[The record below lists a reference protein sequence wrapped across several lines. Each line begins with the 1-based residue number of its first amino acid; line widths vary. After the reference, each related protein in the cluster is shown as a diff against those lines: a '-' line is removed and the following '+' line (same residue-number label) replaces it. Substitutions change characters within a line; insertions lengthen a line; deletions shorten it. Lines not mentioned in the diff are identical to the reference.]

1 MRGVI
6 YVDILFFVN
15 ALIGYF
21 LLRGAA
27 LLAGRIAA
35 DWRIFLGAAAAGLSS
50 LLLLL
55 PPLPQWLMWGAKIG
69 SAVLIVFASFPVHNV
84 RGFLKCC
91 FWYVF
96 LNIALSGAVF
106 AATYYGAAQN
116 VSTNNLSVY
125 FNVSPL
131 LLIGCIAGVYLAVQL
146 CAWAFG
152 RPQQVRTIPFTAR
165 FEDGCVQGLVD
176 TGFSV
181 RDPITGTPA
190 FLLSFPAV
198 RGALPPGL
206 LRALALYFD
215 DGAMETGGMPLRLI
229 PTKTAAG
236 TRALPA
242 VNWGWRQTARPAA
255 IRAYVR
261 CSRRSLWRTA
271 ASAPSY
277 PRREELAEPDAAA
290 GRTKTQLSAAQG
302 AAPPAD
308 HTKEKKNVR

>member
-1 MRGVI
+1 MSE
-6 YVDILFFVN
+6 D
-15 ALIGYF
+15 
-21 LLRGAA
+21 
-27 LLAGRIAA
+27 
-35 DWRIFLGAAAAGLSS
+35 
-50 LLLLL
+50 
-55 PPLPQWLMWGAKIG
+55 
-69 SAVLIVFASFPVHNV
+69 
-84 RGFLKCC
+84 LK
-91 FWYVF
+91 
-96 LNIALSGAVF
+96 IALSGAVV

-165 FEDGCVQGLVD
+165 FEDGCVQGLALVD

-242 VNWGWRQTARPAA
+242 VR
-255 IRAYVR
+255 VR
-261 CSRRSLWRTA
+261 ELVLEA
-271 ASAPSY
+271 DGA
-277 PRREELAEPDAAA
+277 PRRYTGVCAVFTPEPLADGGFCAIVPAE
-290 GRTKTQLSAAQG
+290 GG
-302 AAPPAD
+302 ACGA
-308 HTKEKKNVR
+308 

>member
-125 FNVSPL
+125 FNISPL

-165 FEDGCVQGLVD
+165 FEDGCVQGLALVD

-206 LRALALYFD
+206 LRALALFRRRRHG
-215 DGAMETGGMPLRLI
+215 DGRH
-229 PTKTAAG
+229 
-236 TRALPA
+236 
-242 VNWGWRQTARPAA
+242 
-255 IRAYVR
+255 
-261 CSRRSLWRTA
+261 
-271 ASAPSY
+271 
-277 PRREELAEPDAAA
+277 AAA
-290 GRTKTQLSAAQG
+290 AYPHQNGGGHPCPACGART
-302 AAPPAD
+302 
-308 HTKEKKNVR
+308 

>member
-69 SAVLIVFASFPVHNV
+69 SAVLIVFASFPVDNV

-165 FEDGCVQGLVD
+165 FEDGCVQGLALVD

-242 VNWGWRQTARPAA
+242 VR
-255 IRAYVR
+255 VR
-261 CSRRSLWRTA
+261 ELVLEA
-271 ASAPSY
+271 DGA
-277 PRREELAEPDAAA
+277 PRRYTGVCAVFTPEPLADGGFCAIVPAE
-290 GRTKTQLSAAQG
+290 GGVCG
-302 AAPPAD
+302 A
-308 HTKEKKNVR
+308 

>member
-165 FEDGCVQGLVD
+165 FERAGAGAGGHGVFGPRPHHGNARVSAQ
-176 TGFSV
+176 
-181 RDPITGTPA
+181 
-190 FLLSFPAV
+190 LS
-198 RGALPPGL
+198 RGAR
-206 LRALALYFD
+206 RA
-215 DGAMETGGMPLRLI
+215 
-229 PTKTAAG
+229 AA
-236 TRALPA
+236 
-242 VNWGWRQTARPAA
+242 W
-255 IRAYVR
+255 
-261 CSRRSLWRTA
+261 
-271 ASAPSY
+271 
-277 PRREELAEPDAAA
+277 AAA
-290 GRTKTQLSAAQG
+290 GAGALFRRRRHGDGRHAAAAHPHQNGGGHPCPACGART
-302 AAPPAD
+302 
-308 HTKEKKNVR
+308 

>member
-84 RGFLKCC
+84 RGFLNAASGMC
-91 FWYVF
+91 F

-106 AATYYGAAQN
+106 AAIIMVRRRMSAPITCRCI
-116 VSTNNLSVY
+116 SMFPLCCLSALPAY
-125 FNVSPL
+125 IWPYSFCAWHWAGRSRCGPYRSPP
-131 LLIGCIAGVYLAVQL
+131 GSRMAGVQGLA
-146 CAWAFG
+146 
-152 RPQQVRTIPFTAR
+152 
-165 FEDGCVQGLVD
+165 LVD

-236 TRALPA
+236 TCAPA
-242 VNWGWRQTARPAA
+242 CGAR
-255 IRAYVR
+255 
-261 CSRRSLWRTA
+261 T
-271 ASAPSY
+271 
-277 PRREELAEPDAAA
+277 
-290 GRTKTQLSAAQG
+290 
-302 AAPPAD
+302 
-308 HTKEKKNVR
+308 

>member
-125 FNVSPL
+125 FNISPL

-165 FEDGCVQGLVD
+165 FEDGCVQGLALVD

-242 VNWGWRQTARPAA
+242 VR
-255 IRAYVR
+255 VR
-261 CSRRSLWRTA
+261 ELVLEA
-271 ASAPSY
+271 DGA
-277 PRREELAEPDAAA
+277 PRRYTGVCAVFTPEPLTDGGFCAIVPAE
-290 GRTKTQLSAAQG
+290 GGVCG
-302 AAPPAD
+302 A
-308 HTKEKKNVR
+308 

>member
-1 MRGVI
+1 M
-6 YVDILFFVN
+6 
-15 ALIGYF
+15 
-21 LLRGAA
+21 
-27 LLAGRIAA
+27 
-35 DWRIFLGAAAAGLSS
+35 
-50 LLLLL
+50 
-55 PPLPQWLMWGAKIG
+55 
-69 SAVLIVFASFPVHNV
+69 LIVFASFPVHNV

-165 FEDGCVQGLVD
+165 FEDGCVQGLALVD

-242 VNWGWRQTARPAA
+242 VR
-255 IRAYVR
+255 VR
-261 CSRRSLWRTA
+261 ELVLEA
-271 ASAPSY
+271 DGA
-277 PRREELAEPDAAA
+277 PRRYTGVCAVFTPEPLADGGFCAIVPAE
-290 GRTKTQLSAAQG
+290 GGVCG
-302 AAPPAD
+302 A
-308 HTKEKKNVR
+308 